1 MSREKFLCK
10 DENEIENII
19 QGWFSHRLFWSSMNL
34 FYCHICVKWPKQI
47 RIRSNYNKENGTH
60 IQFILYFDLIKQYS
74 NKAWTLQ
81 TYTALCKNAIL
92 TNFILRYQI
101 DTKEGS
107 RHGNDSLALSLT
119 EVPIIV
125 NSLISS
131 KCLISAIPDI
141 QPQWFFF
148 FLFWIWS
155 ILLAS
160 TPKID
165 LFKIW
170 ILRIEYVKGWQKF
183 MFM

>member
-1 MSREKFLCK
+1 
-10 DENEIENII
+10 
-19 QGWFSHRLFWSSMNL
+19 MNL
-34 FYCHICVKWPKQI
+34 FFCHICVKWPKQI

-60 IQFILYFDLIKQYS
+60 IQFMLYFDLIKQYS

-92 TNFILRYQI
+92 TNFILSLDIKLIRRKAVVMVMTLTL
-101 DTKEGS
+101 TK
-107 RHGNDSLALSLT
+107 
-119 EVPIIV
+119 VPIIV

-141 QPQWFFF
+141 QPQCFFF

>member
-34 FYCHICVKWPKQI
+34 FFCHICVKWPKQI

-60 IQFILYFDLIKQYS
+60 IQFMLYFDLIKQYS

-107 RHGNDSLALSLT
+107 RHGNDSHVDKGSYNRQFINKLQ
-119 EVPIIV
+119 VFD
-125 NSLISS
+125 ISNPRYPT
-131 KCLISAIPDI
+131 C
-141 QPQWFFF
+141 FFF

>member
-34 FYCHICVKWPKQI
+34 FFCHICVKWPKHI
-47 RIRSNYNKENGTH
+47 TIRSSYNKENGSH

-74 NKAWTLQ
+74 NKVWTLL

-92 TNFILRYQI
+92 TNFILTHQI

-107 RHGNDSLALSLT
+107 RHGNDSN
-119 EVPIIV
+119 VD
-125 NSLISS
+125 
-131 KCLISAIPDI
+131 AIPDI
-141 QPQWFFF
+141 QPQCFFF